1 LRGLGVLRKVGCIA
15 VKLHCYTAEE
25 LPMNI
30 EIASADFIQAER
42 ILRVETPLGPDVLLP
57 ERMEIVEKISGL
69 FELSIAVRS
78 KRGDLSADEL
88 VGKLVDVSL
97 ETGMGLRRTWNGL
110 VIGLSQG
117 PAVTR
122 GLRAYHLTIVPQHW
136 LLSQKSDCRIWL
148 DKTSVEVA
156 QILMGEHGL
165 LSPVTSGVIE
175 PPKPQ
180 HYSVQFNETDLAYLT
195 RRLEEDGLFYW
206 FEHEGGAPGS
216 VSATH
221 TLHIAAHQA
230 GYSDG
235 PDPDVRFAMGS
246 SDRNHIS
253 KFEKTFRFVPGKRAG
268 TDWNFLTPS
277 GVPEGDTPSLVK
289 LPKNDQYELYEY
301 PLIGGYGTGSASE
314 GIDNA
319 LVKQQSKLR
328 MMAAEADHERI
339 EGKSDVRTLSP
350 GRRFKPYDVANPSN
364 TFEEHVIYEIKHT
377 ARDRSYE
384 TNEGEPEYAN
394 TFTAIP
400 SRVPSTPH
408 RTTKRPRIDGT
419 QVALVAG
426 PAGEEIHPDE
436 YGRIKL
442 WFPWDRRAKKDGSDT
457 CWVRVTQ
464 NWAGAG
470 WGGQIIPRIG
480 MEVMVTYLDG
490 DPDRPVV
497 TGVVPNPRQKVPYK
511 LPENKTKSVFRTNTH
526 KSKNWKRMNE
536 LTFEDEAGREEIY
549 MHAQKDQC
557 IHVEN
562 NRSKRIDQSQS
573 ESVGKHKTIDVGRH
587 HKETIGGNMRVV
599 IGVTNIPNF
608 GEQLL
613 SSVMGPV
620 AFKDQYV
627 SKKPYE
633 AAALMDAD
641 QTKGNYE
648 LFVSANKTEK
658 IAQSATE
665 KIGMAKI
672 SSVYGFRQDYTEGTH
687 TSHIDQNKILQV
699 GTSYWV
705 NAGSDIMIQSGES
718 VITMLSDGTIKLHGD
733 KILIEGKT
741 SIKLKSKKIELN

>member
-1 LRGLGVLRKVGCIA
+1 
-15 VKLHCYTAEE
+15 
-25 LPMNI
+25 MNI
-30 EIASADFIQAER
+30 EIASAGFIQASR
-42 ILRVETPLGPDVLLP
+42 ILRIETPLGPDVLLP
-57 ERMEIVEKISGL
+57 ERVEIVEMISGL

-78 KRGDLSADEL
+78 KRGDLAADEI
-88 VGKLVDVSL
+88 VGKLVDVSV
-97 ETGMGLRRTWNGL
+97 ETGLGERRTWNGL
-110 VIGLSQG
+110 VVGLSQG

-206 FEHEGGAPGS
+206 FEHEGGVMGA
-216 VSATH
+216 VAATH
-221 TLHIAAHQA
+221 TLNIAAHQA

-253 KFEKTFRFVPGKRAG
+253 KFEKTFRYVPGKRSGA
-268 TDWNFLTPS
+268 DWNFLTPS
-277 GVPEGDTPSLVK
+277 GPAEGATPGLVK
-289 LPKNDQYELYEY
+289 LPKNEAYELYEY
-301 PLIGGYGTGSASE
+301 PLIGGYGTDSASE

-319 LVKQQSKLR
+319 FVAQQSKLR
-328 MMAAEADHERI
+328 MMAAEAEHERI

-350 GRRFKPYDVANPSN
+350 GRRFKPYDVANSSN
-364 TFEEHVIYEIKHT
+364 VFEEHVIYEIRHT

-394 TFTAIP
+394 SFTAIP

-408 RTTKRPRIDGT
+408 RTTPRPRIDGT

-426 PAGEEIHPDE
+426 PEGEEIHPDE
-436 YGRIKL
+436 YGRIKV

-457 CWVRVTQ
+457 CWLRVTQ
-464 NWAGAG
+464 NWAGGG

-497 TGVVPNPRQKVPYK
+497 IGVVPNTRQKVPYK

-526 KSKNWKRMNE
+526 KGDGSNE
-536 LTFEDEAGREEIY
+536 LMFDDENNEELVYLKAQRDYRIEVLRNKNTSVTRDETHSVGHDYEHSTGNDRRRFVNRKEEITIGKVQLLTVGETVN
-549 MHAQKDQC
+549 ATIGKDK
-557 IHVEN
+557 ILN
-562 NRSKRIDQSQS
+562 
-573 ESVGKHKTIDVGRH
+573 VGNIFKKIIKASYNITVGRH
-587 HKETIGGNMRVV
+587 KKEEIAG
-599 IGVTNIPNF
+599 
-608 GEQLL
+608 
-613 SSVMGPV
+613 
-620 AFKDQYV
+620 K
-627 SKKPYE
+627 YE
-633 AAALMDAD
+633 LT
-641 QTKGNYE
+641 TKGG
-648 LFVSANKTEK
+648 LQVKTSTYNL
-658 IAQSATE
+658 SATE
-665 KIGMAKI
+665 SVIIRGPGGKIVIDK
-672 SSVYGFRQDYTEGTH
+672 SSITLESPNIYLKGNVIITGG
-687 TSHIDQNKILQV
+687 
-699 GTSYWV
+699 
-705 NAGSDIMIQSGES
+705 GSDKGA
-718 VITMLSDGTIKLHGD
+718 G
-733 KILIEGKT
+733 
-741 SIKLKSKKIELN
+741 LKSAIGKELPLAEDCPEMVQA